1 MAGVRA
7 CDVDRRLPHRRHRVG
22 HRDGDADEPHGGEV
36 PEVIADVGGLGGRH
50 ATSGQQSLE
59 HGSLVGR
66 ALVEFARDADSAEGG
81 GDFVHFP
88 GEAPCF
94 SSHTPYPFGRL
105 LGKIRAVLRPLIR
118 QFFAH
123 VPRFGRAEEASP
135 SSWQPQAGKAAAMV
149 AMGDPQGA
157 LPYFAR
163 AQALGATQLL
173 IAVERGL
180 AYDLIGD
187 QARAQSDYRAGLVGA
202 EADEARRRLA
212 VSLAISRD
220 ISGAAATIEPLLQR
234 RDPEAVRTNAF
245 ILALAGDREGAR
257 RTIDAFMP
265 GAGTRFEPFFK
276 MLPVLRPAEKAAAV
290 HLGIFPNDAAQRFA
304 QAEPIA
310 SSPVVSIGNVAPQR
324 QAALA
329 QKKARQEQKPP
340 VKVADAPRRAVRE
353 APEASTYRASIRP
366 SLDPSRYAS
375 VRRPKTETTSGGGDE
390 SGDSDPESRS
400 VGRLDDIAQL
410 LSETAETET
419 SSESLIQ
426 VAEAQ
431 PQEPPPAI
439 DTPIVSRPKVEMA
452 GSKPIVSRPKVE
464 TSKPKADPKAA
475 KLAAEKRAK
484 AEADKKAKAEAA
496 KVGVAG
502 TTWVQLA
509 GGANQDRLG
518 SEFKKLA
525 AKAGSL
531 LKSRSGYVTDGK
543 DYFRL
548 LVGPFA
554 SPGEAA
560 RRPCA
565 SWPSGSFPTKARGP
579 TRSTS
584 SSRTKR
590 AKGGSGIP
598 IIAAGR
604 ACAGCIRTAP

>member
-1 MAGVRA
+1 MLKSFPSRA
-7 CDVDRRLPHRRHRVG
+7 
-22 HRDGDADEPHGGEV
+22 
-36 PEVIADVGGLGGRH
+36 
-50 ATSGQQSLE
+50 
-59 HGSLVGR
+59 GR
-66 ALVEFARDADSAEGG
+66 AAFIMS
-81 GDFVHFP
+81 
-88 GEAPCF
+88 
-94 SSHTPYPFGRL
+94 
-105 LGKIRAVLRPLIR
+105 AVLATAAPAYAQYGGVPSYAETPEDALSRNLRVLAQNPRNFQALIAAGR
-118 QFFAH
+118 AALATGDTQAAVGF
-123 VPRFGRAEEASP
+123 FGRAEEASP
-135 SSWQPQAGKAAAMV
+135 NSWQPQAGKAAAMV

-173 IAVERGL
+173 IAVDRGL
-180 AYDLIGD
+180 AFDLIGD
-187 QARAQSDYRAGLVGA
+187 QARAQSDYRAALVGA

-265 GAGTRFEPFFK
+265 GTGSRFEPFFK

-290 HLGIFPNDAAQRFA
+290 HLGIFPTDAAQRFA

-329 QKKARQEQKPP
+329 QKKARQEQKKAP

-353 APEASTYRASIRP
+353 APPPSTYRSMIRP
-366 SLDPSRYAS
+366 SLDPSRFAS
-375 VRRPKTETTSGGGDE
+375 TRRPKPETKNGGGEE

-452 GSKPIVSRPKVE
+452 RSKPIVSRPKVE

-475 KLAAEKRAK
+475 RLAAEKKAK
-484 AEADKKAKAEAA
+484 AEAEKKAKAEAA
-496 KVGVAG
+496 KLGVAG

-518 SEFKKLA
+518 SEFKKLV
-525 AKAGSL
+525 AKAGAL

-554 SPGEAA
+554 SPGEAQA
-560 RRPCA
+560 FVTKLDKA
-565 SWPSGSFPTKARGP
+565 GVDSFRW
-579 TRSTS
+579 TRNP
-584 SSRTKR
+584 
-590 AKGGSGIP
+590 AQ
-598 IIAAGR
+598 
-604 ACAGCIRTAP
+604 IRIEKLKS